1 MKIYV
6 DADACPVT
14 DIIIEEA
21 KTYQLN
27 VIVVKSYSH
36 FSIKETPQHVTVKY
50 VDDGSDAVDYR
61 IVQMVQRNDLVITQ
75 DYGLAALCLEK
86 GCQVM
91 HHVGFIYS
99 KEKINRML
107 QERHVNAK
115 ARKAGVRTKGPK
127 KFTDDQ
133 KNSFRMKLR
142 KLLEV
147 H

>member
-21 KTYQLN
+21 KTYQID

-36 FSIKETPQHVTVKY
+36 FSIKETPEHVTVKY
-50 VDDGSDAVDYR
+50 VDDGADAVDYR
-61 IVQMVQRNDLVITQ
+61 IVEMVLPNDLVITQ
-75 DYGLAALCLEK
+75 DYGLAAICLEK
-86 GCQVM
+86 DCHVM

-99 KEKINRML
+99 KEKINQML

-127 KFTDDQ
+127 KFTEDQ
-133 KNSFRMKLR
+133 KNSFRLKLR
-142 KLLEV
+142 KLLE
-147 H
+147 

>member
-1 MKIYV
+1 MKIFV

-14 DIIIEEA
+14 EIIIDEA
-21 KTYQLN
+21 RRFLID
-27 VIVVKSYSH
+27 VVLVKSYSH
-36 FSIKETPQHVTVKY
+36 FSLQDTPKHVTVKY
-50 VDDGSDAVDYR
+50 VDDGADAVDYR

-86 GCQVM
+86 GCYCL
-91 HHVGFIYS
+91 HHVGFTYS
-99 KEKINRML
+99 KDKINQML

-115 ARKAGVRTKGPK
+115 ARKAGIRTKGPK
-127 KFTDDQ
+127 KFTDEQ

-142 KLLEV
+142 KLLEL